1 MRPKSKI
8 YTPKQDDEHPDP
20 FHMRTPPPPPSQ
32 EWLLIGGGRTCS
44 CSVTHPVEILELAG
58 EKWGGLDVENP

>member
-1 MRPKSKI
+1 MQR
-8 YTPKQDDEHPDP
+8 
-20 FHMRTPPPPPSQ
+20 PPPPPSW

-44 CSVTHPVEILELAG
+44 RSVTYPVEILELAG

>member
-1 MRPKSKI
+1 MIANRRRSLN
-8 YTPKQDDEHPDP
+8 T
-20 FHMRTPPPPPSQ
+20 R
-32 EWLLIGGGRTCS
+32 GGRTCS